1 MDGALQNYF
10 SRCLQARFRI
20 MTGNAYN
27 PFYYAG
33 SRRINWRGLLDTF
46 CFIQERPADF
56 PVDFR
61 YEIAPP
67 RLIDYSGEM
76 ILTVGKYV

>member
-1 MDGALQNYF
+1 MSYLHQHLPF
-10 SRCLQARFRI
+10 SSIL
-20 MTGNAYN
+20 GHLN
-27 PFYYAG
+27 
-33 SRRINWRGLLDTF
+33 TF
-46 CFIQERPADF
+46 CFTWER

-76 ILTVGKYV
+76 ILTVGK